1 MKTQNNYND
10 VTVHR
15 LTNALKKKK
24 NNPHSKKA
32 RENAGKVLN
41 DVIALQ
47 EEILRI
53 QDLKKTINA

>member
-15 LTNALKKKK
+15 LTNALLHLWSH
-24 NNPHSKKA
+24 PHSKQA
-32 RENAGKVLN
+32 RDNAGKVLN